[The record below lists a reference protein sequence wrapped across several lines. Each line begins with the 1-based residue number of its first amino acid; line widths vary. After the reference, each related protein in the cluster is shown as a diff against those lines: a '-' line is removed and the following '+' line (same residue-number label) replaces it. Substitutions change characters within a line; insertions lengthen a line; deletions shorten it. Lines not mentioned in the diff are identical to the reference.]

1 MPIRYVWGLV
11 GIAIGIGVII
21 AVEKPLMF
29 DSVTDK
35 VDSIQVGKPPIGDL
49 TPARDLTGAWD
60 SSLKGK
66 GFQLYGE
73 FVVAEMTTKVYEEG
87 DIEILIESVVDNVAY
102 GRARFYNVTVY
113 GQGTGPAGTVTLPRT
128 KMAETGLQPIQ
139 IRVSGSRLD
148 FGSFGIA
155 GTTGT
160 MQGNFVTDI
169 ISGTMATT
177 VPPYG
182 AIKGEFRLSRRR
194 E

>member
-21 AVEKPLMF
+21 AIEKPLMF

-113 GQGTGPAGTVTLPRT
+113 GQGTGPAGTVTLPGT

-148 FGSFGIA
+148 FGSFSIA

-177 VPPYG
+177 L
-182 AIKGEFRLSRRR
+182 AWFSLSSG
-194 E
+194 